1 MIEKIYQLF
10 YDKLP
15 DSLAQVLPKY
25 DRCQLVTCL
34 NPYYLVM
41 LSPKDYPLYENF
53 DYISSDGM
61 GPLKLNKLFGKS
73 KSVRLSFDL
82 SSMAGP
88 VFRNM
93 ISYGESMYMLGAKPN
108 EIEKSVNTIKKNFFI
123 LFLLLFIRISYR
135 KQYR

>member
-82 SSMAGP
+82 SSMAAG
-88 VFRNM
+88 R
-93 ISYGESMYMLGAKPN
+93 
-108 EIEKSVNTIKKNFFI
+108 
-123 LFLLLFIRISYR
+123 
-135 KQYR
+135 